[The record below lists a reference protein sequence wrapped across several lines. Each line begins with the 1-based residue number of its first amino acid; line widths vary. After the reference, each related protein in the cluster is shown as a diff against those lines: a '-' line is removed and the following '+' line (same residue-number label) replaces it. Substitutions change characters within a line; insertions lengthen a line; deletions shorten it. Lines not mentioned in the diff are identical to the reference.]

1 MGRDELLAETG
12 WLADHLGDPSVR
24 VVDIRGII
32 KPVTE
37 PQPWYF
43 SNRAAY
49 ERSHV
54 PGAVYVDWLQDIVN
68 HDARIK
74 TFPAPPAKLAQLLGG
89 LGLGDDHAIIVYDD
103 DGGLIASRFWW
114 LLNYY
119 GHPAVRLLNGGWTK
133 WAAESRPVTAE
144 IPSHP
149 GALFTPRVCTEWRVG
164 PREVREAIGA
174 PGVRIVDARSR
185 KEYRGEVTRG
195 ARPGRIP
202 TSVNVFFRNMLE
214 GEHKTWKSEAEIRK
228 LFEEA
233 GVTQDQQVIC
243 YCNAGVSAAADLF
256 ALKLA
261 GYPNAASFAGS
272 WYEWE
277 ADPSNPVEADA

>member
-12 WLADHLGDPSVR
+12 WLADHLNDPSVR
-24 VVDIRGII
+24 IVDIRGII

-37 PQPWYF
+37 PRPWYF

-49 ERSHV
+49 ERSHI
-54 PGAVYVDWLQDIVN
+54 PGAVYVDWLQDLVDL
-68 HDARIK
+68 DARIK
-74 TFPAPPAKLAQLLGG
+74 MFPAPQEKLARVLGRF
-89 LGLGDDHAIIVYDD
+89 GLGDGHAIIVYDD

-114 LLNYY
+114 LLHYY
-119 GHPAVRLLNGGWTK
+119 GHPAIKLLDGGWTK
-133 WAAESRPVTAE
+133 WVAESRPVTAE
-144 IPSHP
+144 PPSHP
-149 GALFTPRVCTEWRVG
+149 PAVFTPRIAPEWKVG
-164 PREVREAIGA
+164 PEEVRRAIGA
-174 PGVRIVDARSR
+174 PGVKIVDARSR
-185 KEYRGEVTRG
+185 KEYRGEITRG
-195 ARPGRIP
+195 TRTGRIP
-202 TSVNVFFRNMLE
+202 TSVNVFFRNMVE
-214 GEHKTWKSEAEIRK
+214 GEHKTWKPEAEIRK